1 MKIRIASVTL
11 ALALAFSVVSMACA
25 ADAAGPEDLTDPV
38 ELLQEEQAE
47 QDEEQ
52 AALFYLDGEP
62 LYGVV
67 CQSINGT
74 YYVTLASMMAL
85 IDPNAV
91 VEETAGKATLTA
103 EAVVVSDQSAP
114 WQEPE
119 APEGEASGDA
129 GQSPQDGEAVQPP
142 QDGEAGTPEDE
153 TGAQSPADETG
164 TQTPADETDAQTPAD
179 ETDAQAPADETGGQA
194 PAGET
199 DGQAPVDETTAQPP
213 EAEDAFRPLAVGE
226 AVAEVL
232 DTLTLT
238 AVAGEEYLVANDR
251 YLYAEDGIITLDG
264 SVAVP
269 LRLLAEALKLSVW
282 FDQTSKSVYLT
293 SSSEVGYLEDGESY
307 YDSEAVYWL
316 SRIIYCESGNQVLEG
331 QIAVGNVV
339 LNRVSDPK
347 FPNSIY
353 AVIFQKNQF
362 GPASS
367 GSINRDPNESSVI
380 AAKLA
385 LDGAVVLDG
394 VLFFNRA
401 GQVCYASRNRTYV
414 ATIGN
419 HAFYA

>member
-11 ALALAFSVVSMACA
+11 ALALIFSVVSMAYA
-25 ADAAGPEDLTDPV
+25 ADAVWPEEPADPAAP
-38 ELLQEEQAE
+38 LQEE

-52 AALFYLDGEP
+52 TAAFYLDGEP
-62 LYGVV
+62 LYDVV

-91 VEETAGKATLTA
+91 VEETADMATLTA
-103 EAVVVSDQSAP
+103 EAVVVSEQP
-114 WQEPE
+114 IQWQEPE
-119 APEGEASGDA
+119 QPEGETSE
-129 GQSPQDGEAVQPP
+129 EAVQLP
-142 QDGEAGTPEDE
+142 QEGEDDVQAEDDVQTPED
-153 TGAQSPADETG
+153 
-164 TQTPADETDAQTPAD
+164 
-179 ETDAQAPADETGGQA
+179 
-194 PAGET
+194 
-199 DGQAPVDETTAQPP
+199 
-213 EAEDAFRPLAVGE
+213 AFHSLAAGE

-238 AVAGEEYLVANDR
+238 AVVGEEYLIANGR
-251 YLYAEDGIITLDG
+251 YLYAEDGIITLNG

-269 LRLLAEALKLSVW
+269 LRLLAKALKLSVW
-282 FDQTSKSVYLT
+282 FDTDSKSVFLAR
-293 SSSEVGYLEDGESY
+293 SNEIGYLEDGEDY

-316 SRIIYCESGNQVLEG
+316 SRIIYCESGNQVLAG
-331 QIAVGNVV
+331 KIAVGNVI

-347 FPNSIY
+347 FPSSIY

-367 GSINRDPNESSVI
+367 GSIHRDPNESSII
-380 AAKLA
+380 AAKLT
-385 LDGAVVLDG
+385 LDGAVALDD

-401 GQVCYASRNRTYV
+401 GQSCYASRNRTYV
-414 ATIGN
+414 ATIGS